1 MQSEKTRKEKNIY
14 QNGMKFLFCYFP
26 DLIEADFKEKISDT
40 NIYRLAKECFPG
52 KIYKLV
58 NGQGSMGCCPVL
70 WISILKIVFS
80 KTYLNIQK
88 TFYM

>member
-1 MQSEKTRKEKNIY
+1 MGSRKASMAY
-14 QNGMKFLFCYFP
+14 
-26 DLIEADFKEKISDT
+26 FKEKISDK

-52 KIYKLV
+52 KIYKVV

-88 TFYM
+88 TFYMWQIEHSNNKCLQI